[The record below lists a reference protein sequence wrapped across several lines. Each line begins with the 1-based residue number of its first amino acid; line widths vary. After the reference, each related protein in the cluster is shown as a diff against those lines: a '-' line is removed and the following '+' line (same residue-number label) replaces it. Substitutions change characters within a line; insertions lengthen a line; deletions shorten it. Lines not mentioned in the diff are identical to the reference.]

1 MKHPT
6 LAFSHRVQKSVLY
19 ICVSFSV
26 LHIGLLLHL
35 SKFHIYVLVY
45 CNGLLFFFFFLRP
58 TNFHNFHRSPR
69 SLQLLQPTGYSAISP
84 TQGAAMARA
93 SDLTWGSNQR
103 PQKLPC
109 VRIDIMRP
117 PISTL
122 AAGTRTKFTVLSG
135 ELSVQCQDLLGHPP
149 PLDKL
154 DASSAPQCPSPWTSH
169 SKSCLNICTRPT
181 LRWEPPKWC

>member
-1 MKHPT
+1 MV
-6 LAFSHRVQKSVLY
+6 F
-19 ICVSFSV
+19 
-26 LHIGLLLHL
+26 
-35 SKFHIYVLVY
+35 
-45 CNGLLFFFFFLRP
+45 FFFFFLRP